1 MGMQLSS
8 HSHSRAGRR
17 RRNFRPNSDI
27 NITPLVDVM
36 LVLLVIFMITAPMM
50 TVGVPVD
57 LPKTQAA
64 QINDQ
69 DEPLIISVDATGKV
83 YLQETEMLLEE
94 AVQRLKAITGN
105 NPNAK
110 IYVRGDKKL
119 PYGQI
124 MEIMGGIAASG
135 FSKVSLIAELPSHPA
150 SGSKTPNS
158 KAVNPKRVKEIV
170 KKQANGVR

>member
-8 HSHSRAGRR
+8 HSSGRSGGRR
-17 RRNFRPNSDI
+17 RRSFRPNSDI

-69 DEPLIISVDATGKV
+69 DEPLIISVDEMGKV

-94 AVQRLKAITGN
+94 AVSRLRAITGN

-119 PYGQI
+119 AYGQI

-135 FSKVSLIAELPSHPA
+135 FSKVSLIAELPA
-150 SGSKTPNS
+150 SPPPS
-158 KAVNPKRVKEIV
+158 VKGRKEST
-170 KKQANGVR
+170 KKQNSVVR

>member
-8 HSHSRAGRR
+8 HSNGRGSGKRR
-17 RRNFRPNSDI
+17 RSFRPNSDI

-69 DEPLIISVDATGKV
+69 DEPLIISVDETGKV

-94 AVQRLKAITGN
+94 AVNRLRAITGN

-119 PYGQI
+119 AYGQI

-135 FSKVSLIAELPSHPA
+135 FSKVSLIAELPA
-150 SGSKTPNS
+150 SQSPS
-158 KAVNPKRVKEIV
+158 VKSAKGAT
-170 KKQANGVR
+170 KKQASVVR

>member
-1 MGMQLSS
+1 MGVQLSS
-8 HSHSRAGRR
+8 HSSGRGGGRR
-17 RRNFRPNSDI
+17 RRSFRPNSDI
-27 NITPLVDVM
+27 NVTPLVDVM

-69 DEPLIISVDATGKV
+69 DEPLIISVDATGKM

-94 AVQRLKAITGN
+94 AVSRLRAITGN

-110 IYVRGDKKL
+110 IYVRGDKNL
-119 PYGQI
+119 AYGQI

-135 FSKVSLIAELPSHPA
+135 FLKVSLIAELPAGPVPS
-150 SGSKTPNS
+150 
-158 KAVNPKRVKEIV
+158 VKGAKESI
-170 KKQANGVR
+170 KKQVSVVR

>member
-1 MGMQLSS
+1 MGVQLSS
-8 HSHSRAGRR
+8 HSSGRGGGRR
-17 RRNFRPNSDI
+17 RRSFRPNSDI
-27 NITPLVDVM
+27 NVTPLVDVM

-69 DEPLIISVDATGKV
+69 DEPLIISVDATGKM

-94 AVQRLKAITGN
+94 AVSRLRAITGN

-110 IYVRGDKKL
+110 IYVRGDKNL
-119 PYGQI
+119 AYGQI

-135 FSKVSLIAELPSHPA
+135 FSKVSLIAELPAGPA
-150 SGSKTPNS
+150 PS
-158 KAVNPKRVKEIV
+158 VKGAKESI
-170 KKQANGVR
+170 KKQVSVVR

>member
-8 HSHSRAGRR
+8 HSNGRGGGKRR
-17 RRNFRPNSDI
+17 RSFRPNSDI
-27 NITPLVDVM
+27 NVTPLVDVM

-69 DEPLIISVDATGKV
+69 EEPLIISVDETGKV

-94 AVQRLKAITGN
+94 AVSRLKALTGN
-105 NPNAK
+105 NPNTK

-119 PYGQI
+119 AYGQI

-135 FSKVSLIAELPSHPA
+135 FSKVSLIAELPA
-150 SGSKTPNS
+150 SPPPSMKG
-158 KAVNPKRVKEIV
+158 AKEST
-170 KKQANGVR
+170 KKQASAVR